1 MFDLALPIVD
11 VTQLLDFHAV
21 LDALTPDQ
29 FGEWIEQYP
38 AWAPLIA
45 IGFALFVSLTPLPM
59 ETIAIVNGMW
69 FGPVV
74 GGILTWIGALIAAM
88 LAFTIAKLI
97 GFPIVSRLLPKA
109 AFYRMQQAVDD
120 HAPST
125 LVMVRM
131 IPLIPFT
138 VINYGAG
145 VTTVRWRT
153 FLWTSAVGMAPP
165 TILWVTLGHM
175 MMTEPALAFMILFG
189 LAVFSF
195 LLVKRLRHWW
205 DGSHGAASD

>member
-1 MFDLALPIVD
+1 LLELVQPVIELSVHLD
-11 VTQLLDFHAV
+11 VLAV

-29 FGEWIEQYP
+29 FEEWVGQYP

-45 IGFALFVSLTPLPM
+45 IAFALFVSLTPLPM

-69 FGPVV
+69 FGPIV
-74 GGILTWIGALIAAM
+74 GGVLTWVGALIAAM

-97 GFPIVSRLLPKA
+97 GFPVVSRLLPEA
-109 AFYRMQQAVDD
+109 AFLRMQQAVDD

-145 VTTVRWRT
+145 VTTVGWRT

-165 TILWVTLGHM
+165 TILWVMLGHM
-175 MMTEPALAFMILFG
+175 MRTQPVAAFAILFG
-189 LAVFSF
+189 LAVVAF
-195 LLVKRLRHWW
+195 LLVKRLRRWW
-205 DGSHGAASD
+205 DASRAVASD